1 MRAVAW
7 AVIAAE
13 VASVGDGYAT
23 WGKMTENIH
32 SNITL
37 KNLKSIVG
45 ASQKG
50 WAGAVGSG
58 RERWAVWTLQFLL
71 FFFLKNGH
79 SRES

>member
-1 MRAVAW
+1 MTDAARGVVMRAVAW

-37 KNLKSIVG
+37 KNLKSIGVSDRMVG
-45 ASQKG
+45 Q
-50 WAGAVGSG
+50 G
-58 RERWAVWTLQFLL
+58 R
-71 FFFLKNGH
+71 
-79 SRES
+79 